1 MKKILCIILSLTI
14 LFSIASFAVKAEE
27 KPVPAIVITGFG
39 MLNLYVDYATE
50 NEREIWPLAIPDVI
64 LKLIE
69 RQYEIIP
76 ATFDL
81 LFTGDPTGLGKCV
94 THGANDLLPEFYLN
108 PDGTDKGNVSALPN
122 DPAIANLEYLNG
134 EGKKY
139 ASDSPFTNAFDQ
151 KLNEWLA
158 QERGGKNVFQFQ
170 YDFRMGVYDISSDL
184 NKFVEDILEYT
195 GAEKVDIFAM
205 SYGGLIG
212 GTYLSRYCTQN
223 ESKVRNAVLSVPA
236 LRGASMAKDFLAGTV
251 DIPLEDVLAFTG
263 SFLGLESN
271 FSKFL
276 ANTDSEKLS
285 GIAAAFMESIREMPL
300 YWISIWDMLPPDD
313 YNELKAELLDSVTNA
328 EIIRKSDF
336 IHNEIMPNYTE
347 NFEKCRALGTNI
359 SIICNTGSGTI
370 FGNSDNAD
378 IMVHARSGSGAVC
391 STFGKRFAD
400 GYVQKGTVC
409 TNANHNHVSP
419 SMEIDVS
426 CGYLPENTWFV
437 DGQYHS
443 MYSFEEY
450 SFSLVKKLLTT
461 NTPIDIYSDPQ
472 YPQFE
477 ISCLSAY
484 GIYARFDK
492 SSSGYISDADTSL
505 LVTNIHTKYPI
516 MITDVYCEG
525 MNLSFNNAK
534 NIVVSPDETV
544 KIDFNGELD
553 KVSGV
558 YASVIVKYVALGS
571 PTPDNSRVFDM
582 TICNGERVANQGGEA
597 DLTSAPS
604 QDSLVKRIQSIMVAL
619 FNIIIKAF

>member
-1 MKKILCIILSLTI
+1 MKKLLCIVLSLAI
-14 LFSIASFAVKAEE
+14 LFSAASFAVKAEE
-27 KPVPAIVITGFG
+27 KPVPSIVITGFG

-69 RQYEIIP
+69 RTYEIVP

-81 LFTGDPTGLGKCV
+81 MLTGDPSGLGKCV

-108 PDGTDKGNVSALPN
+108 PDGSDKGNVSALPN
-122 DPAIANLEYLNG
+122 DPEIANLKYLNG

-139 ASDSPFTNAFDQ
+139 ASDSPFTTTFDQ
-151 KLNEWLA
+151 KLNDWLA
-158 QERGGKNVFQFQ
+158 QERGAENVFQFQ

-184 NKFVEDILEYT
+184 DKFVKDILEYT

-205 SYGGLIG
+205 SYGGLIC

-223 ESKVRNAVLSVPA
+223 ESKIRNAVLSVPA

-251 DIPLEDVLAFTG
+251 DIPLDDAVKFMG

-271 FSKFL
+271 LSKYL
-276 ANTDSEKLS
+276 ADVDSEKLS

-300 YWISIWDMLPPDD
+300 YWISIWDMLPPED
-313 YNELKAELLDSVTNA
+313 YNELKATLLDSVENA

-347 NFEKCRALGTNI
+347 NFNKCRELGTNI

-370 FGNSDNAD
+370 FGKTDNAD

-391 STFGKRFAD
+391 SSFGKRFAD
-400 GYVQKGTVC
+400 GYAQKNTVC
-409 TNANHNHVSP
+409 TNENHNHVSP

-437 DGQYHS
+437 DGQFHS

-461 NTPIDIYSDPQ
+461 NTEINIYSDPK

-477 ISCLSAY
+477 ISSLPAY
-484 GIYARFDK
+484 GVYAKFDN
-492 SSSGYISDADTSL
+492 SPSGYVSDADTALS
-505 LVTNIHTKYPI
+505 VTNIHTKYPI
-516 MITDVYCEG
+516 MITDVYCNG
-525 MNLSFNNAK
+525 MDLTFANAQ
-534 NIVVSPDETV
+534 NTVLAPGETV
-544 KIDFNGELD
+544 KLDFSGELK

-558 YASVIVKYVALGS
+558 YASVTVEFVALGS
-571 PTPDNSRVFDM
+571 STPDSSRVFDI

-597 DLTSAPS
+597 DLTPTPAQNSII
-604 QDSLVKRIQSIMVAL
+604 KRIQNILSAL
-619 FNIIIKAF
+619 FSIIFKAF